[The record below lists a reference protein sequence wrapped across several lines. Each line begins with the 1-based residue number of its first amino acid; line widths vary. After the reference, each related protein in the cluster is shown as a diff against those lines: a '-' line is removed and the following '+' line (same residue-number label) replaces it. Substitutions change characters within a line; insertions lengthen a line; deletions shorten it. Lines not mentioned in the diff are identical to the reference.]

1 MAVLVWKHGTTADA
15 AGEAI
20 RAELDR
26 LGHGGKVKWTGDEA
40 SASVGWGLVL
50 SAAGRVT
57 DEAVVLD
64 TCGGAVG
71 GLVLAKCRELLARL
85 FPDGEQVEQTAM

>member
-1 MAVLVWKHGTTADA
+1 MPILVWKHGTTAA
-15 AGEAI
+15 AARDSV

-26 LGHGGKVKWTGDEA
+26 LGHGGKVTWAGDEA

-57 DEAVVLD
+57 DEVIVLD
-64 TCGGAVG
+64 KCGGAVG

-85 FPDGEQVEQTAM
+85 FPGGDDG